1 MEDVKYC
8 KKIYKKILIKFTN
21 IVRTIFKVRK
31 QRLKIF
37 YEIRINKNEW
47 VFIPR
52 SRAYKVKQE
61 RK

>member
-52 SRAYKVKQE
+52 SRAYKVKKE
-61 RK
+61 